1 MLLSTAIPKKGT
13 YTLIIHLSKAV
24 SAKIGQQGVKVFPRG
39 YYTYTGSAFGLGT
52 SSLKHRVSRHLKK
65 TGKKK
70 RWHIDFLLAHKEV
83 SVTAAIIGETARK
96 IECEINR
103 YIKEQ
108 GAARTPVLGFGA
120 SDCKLDCQSHL
131 LYFGEKEIKED
142 IAAFYADKLASGPV
156 VVELGDTNASSAQK
170 SQIYLGETA

>member
-24 SAKIGQQGVKVFPRG
+24 SAKIGQQGIKVFPRG
-39 YYTYTGSAFGLGT
+39 YYTYTGSAFGPGI

-70 RWHIDFLLAHKEV
+70 RWHIDFLLAHKEAT
-83 SVTAAIIGETARK
+83 VTTAIIGETARK

-131 LYFGEKEIKED
+131 LFHPDITRESELTEKIVECYRGWLPK
-142 IAAFYADKLASGPV
+142 FLVTLKNSG
-156 VVELGDTNASSAQK
+156 SSI
-170 SQIYLGETA
+170 S